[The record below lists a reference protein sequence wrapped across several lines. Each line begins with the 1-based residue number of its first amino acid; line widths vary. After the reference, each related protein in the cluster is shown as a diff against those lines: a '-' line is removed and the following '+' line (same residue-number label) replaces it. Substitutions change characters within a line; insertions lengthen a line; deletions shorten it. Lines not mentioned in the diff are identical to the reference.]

1 VTKTIVK
8 YANRKLY
15 DKELS
20 RYTSLSEIM
29 KLPMGSFRVLQHMP
43 DNRIVDITTE
53 TLLAALSSVE
63 TVEAAKKVEILK
75 FCVERL
81 A

>member
-1 VTKTIVK
+1 MKTIVK

-29 KLPMGSFRVLQHMP
+29 KLPLGSFRVVLHMP

-53 TLLAALSSVE
+53 SLLSAISAITPTGDDL
-63 TVEAAKKVEILK
+63 KVEIMK

-81 A
+81 S

>member
-1 VTKTIVK
+1 MKTIVK

-29 KLPMGSFRVLQHMP
+29 KLPLGSFRVLLHMP
-43 DNRIVDITTE
+43 DNRVVDITTE
-53 TLLAALSSVE
+53 TLLSSLSSITPVSNDL
-63 TVEAAKKVEILK
+63 KVEIMK